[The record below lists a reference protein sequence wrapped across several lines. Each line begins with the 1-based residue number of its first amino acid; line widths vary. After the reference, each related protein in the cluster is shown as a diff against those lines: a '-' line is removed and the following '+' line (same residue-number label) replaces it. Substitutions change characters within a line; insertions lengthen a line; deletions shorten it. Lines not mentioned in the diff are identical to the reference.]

1 MTDLEIFWW
10 GVGCVML
17 SGLGGTLFAWIFF
30 GGARALDHQEEGQRA
45 TLNAVMKLKAKR

>member
-1 MTDLEIFWW
+1 MTDVAIFWW
-10 GVGCVML
+10 AVGYVML
-17 SGLGGTLFAWIFF
+17 VCLGGTLGAWIFL